1 MLNIFKTFSVPKKMN
16 SNADDIPMNSIS
28 DDMLKEFRTAFNM
41 LDSNNDGK
49 LSVLDTISLL
59 R

>member
-1 MLNIFKTFSVPKKMN
+1 MN